1 MVTAKI
7 KIGDQL
13 VREGIIDAQ
22 QLERAVEEQKRTGKL
37 MGKILVELG
46 LVKEELLVEFLKR
59 QMRARDFRRLG
70 DILVEEG
77 KVTQA
82 QLDATLEMSQRSGQK
97 LGSVLVKKGFLE
109 EQTLVE
115 ILSAKLDVASVN
127 LQKTEVAG
135 SVISILP
142 EDICRLFKVIP
153 MGLVGQKL
161 QIAMVDP
168 SDLKA
173 IDIIRFKTGHE
184 IEPFMATETDVL
196 ETIDRIYRKRE
207 PFNRNSKDSLV
218 ASLEKM
224 YEAQKNM
231 VELQEKL
238 MQNQRMV
245 LASLQEMLFV
255 AKQRG

>member
-109 EQTLVE
+109 EQALVE

-127 LQKTEVAG
+127 LQKTEVSG

-153 MGLVGQKL
+153 MGVVGQTL

>member
-109 EQTLVE
+109 EQALVE

-196 ETIDRIYRKRE
+196 ETIDRIYRKHE

-231 VELQEKL
+231 VDLQEKL

>member
-1 MVTAKI
+1 M
-7 KIGDQL
+7 
-13 VREGIIDAQ
+13 REGIIDAQ

-109 EQTLVE
+109 EQALVE

-196 ETIDRIYRKRE
+196 ETIDRIYRKHE

-231 VELQEKL
+231 VDLQEKL